1 MIDQRW
7 IILRRIS
14 IGLSL
19 LGILIAGYLTWAH
32 YANATVLCIGSNGCE
47 IVQQSV
53 YSTVAGTPV
62 ALFGLIGYVVIAG
75 LLVVEENRAL
85 FSSAIPL
92 LIFGLTLIGAAYSI
106 YLTYLELFV
115 IFAICQYCVTSAII
129 MVILFT
135 IAIYRMMTA
144 PSTAD

>member
-1 MIDQRW
+1 MVDQRW
-7 IILRRIS
+7 ILLRRVS

-19 LGILIAGYLTWAH
+19 LGILISGYLTWAH
-32 YANATVLCIGSNGCE
+32 YANTTVLCIGSSGCE

-62 ALFGLIGYVVIAG
+62 ALFGLIGYMLIVG
-75 LLVVEENRAL
+75 LLVVEERRTPFASNV
-85 FSSAIPL
+85 PL
-92 LIFGLTLIGAAYSI
+92 LIFGLTLIGAAYSA

-129 MVILFT
+129 MLILFG
-135 IAIYRMMTA
+135 IAIYRMIMA
-144 PSTAD
+144 PSAEN